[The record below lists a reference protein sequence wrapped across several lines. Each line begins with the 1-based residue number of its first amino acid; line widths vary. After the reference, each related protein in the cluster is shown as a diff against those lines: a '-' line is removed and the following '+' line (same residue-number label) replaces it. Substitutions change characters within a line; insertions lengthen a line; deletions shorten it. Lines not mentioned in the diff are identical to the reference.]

1 MEKLLEILKSI
12 KEDVN
17 FMECENLIDGG
28 YLDSFDILQLITA
41 ISEEYEIN
49 IPAIEI
55 LPSNFNSMK
64 NIKMMIDRLTNE

>member
-49 IPAIEI
+49 IPATEI